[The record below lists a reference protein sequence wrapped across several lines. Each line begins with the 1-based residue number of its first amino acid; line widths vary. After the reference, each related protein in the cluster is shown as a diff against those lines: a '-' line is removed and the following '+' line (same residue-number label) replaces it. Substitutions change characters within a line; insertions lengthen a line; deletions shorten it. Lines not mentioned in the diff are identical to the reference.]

1 VRLEKISFYGF
12 YFPADQGKGGP
23 QPADQTMTHIEFS
36 PNFGMNIDLPPE
48 YEHSHEFLVDP

>member
-12 YFPADQGKGGP
+12 SDQGKEGP

-36 PNFGMNIDLPPE
+36 PNFGMDIDLPPE
-48 YEHSHEFLVDP
+48 YEHNHEFPV